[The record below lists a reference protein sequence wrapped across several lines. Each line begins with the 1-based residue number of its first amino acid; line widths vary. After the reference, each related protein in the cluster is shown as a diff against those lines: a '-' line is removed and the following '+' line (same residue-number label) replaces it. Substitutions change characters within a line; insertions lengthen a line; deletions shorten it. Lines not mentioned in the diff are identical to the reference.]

1 MFESD
6 VFTEESKKGWITNTG
21 SSPTDTQLILGC
33 LQRIASSLEV
43 IQTNYVS
50 LLDDINFYKERCD
63 KLSITINKL
72 NKQNA
77 GLRGYIKRRKK
88 ISYDS
93 CLEM

>member
-21 SSPTDTQLILGC
+21 GSPTDTQLILGC
-33 LQRIASSLEV
+33 LQRIANSLEV
-43 IQTNYVS
+43 IQENYSV
-50 LLDDINFYKERCD
+50 LLNDVDLYKRRCID
-63 KLSITINKL
+63 SSIKINKL

-88 ISYDS
+88 ISNDL